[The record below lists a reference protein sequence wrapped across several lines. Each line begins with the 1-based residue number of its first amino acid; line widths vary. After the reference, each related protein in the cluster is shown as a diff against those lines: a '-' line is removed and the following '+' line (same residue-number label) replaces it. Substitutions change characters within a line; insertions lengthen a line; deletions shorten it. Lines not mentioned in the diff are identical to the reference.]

1 MKNQHKCLYTRDFMK
16 LLSWQFLGGHPRYGE
31 IPNFGT
37 VEKTRGLLQ
46 IFCLLCS
53 NTYRISKFH
62 LLALDRGVGQDN
74 RTRTSENITI

>member
-1 MKNQHKCLYTRDFMK
+1 MLIHSGFYEHFK
-16 LLSWQFLGGHPRYGE
+16 LALFLGHPRYGK

-37 VEKTRGLLQ
+37 VEKTRSPLQ

-53 NTYRISKFH
+53 IAYRKAKSYP
-62 LLALDRGVGQDN
+62 LAFYRGVGQDN

>member
-1 MKNQHKCLYTRDFMK
+1 MLINSGFYENFK
-16 LLSWQFLGGHPRYGE
+16 LSLFFGHPRYGE

-37 VEKTRGLLQ
+37 VEKTRSFLQ

-53 NTYRISKFH
+53 NAHRKAKSH
-62 LLALDRGVGQDN
+62 PLAFDRGVGQEN

>member
-1 MKNQHKCLYTRDFMK
+1 MK
-16 LLSWQFLGGHPRYGE
+16 LLSWHFFLGHPRYGE

-37 VEKTRGLLQ
+37 VEKTLGPLQ

-53 NTYRISKFH
+53 NAYRISKVH
-62 LLALDRGVGQDN
+62 LLAFDRGVGQDN